1 MAYAPNEAG
10 SLVPGTTGKSE
21 AWDAV
26 VSNDAE
32 LYATHPSGYAMT
44 ARDLS
49 VDGSTLTEVAR
60 FCIPANYDDMAV
72 TLHFL
77 YNVEA
82 ASTGVVSLSVTDGSS
97 TDTNSVT
104 GLTSAGYTT
113 LTVTLSSSAASSTP
127 RYAVLSI
134 NATAGK
140 TITLNAFTSYM
151 SPLQRRAAN

>member
-1 MAYAPNEAG
+1 
-10 SLVPGTTGKSE
+10 
-21 AWDAV
+21 
-26 VSNDAE
+26 
-32 LYATHPSGYAMT
+32 HPSGYAMT

-60 FCIPANYDDMAV
+60 FCIPANYDDTAV

-127 RYAVLSI
+127 RYAILSI

-140 TITLNAFTSYM
+140 TITLNAFTSYNV
-151 SPLQRRAAN
+151 PATAASGELASGYASVGATWSSTNAPISTQVVKR